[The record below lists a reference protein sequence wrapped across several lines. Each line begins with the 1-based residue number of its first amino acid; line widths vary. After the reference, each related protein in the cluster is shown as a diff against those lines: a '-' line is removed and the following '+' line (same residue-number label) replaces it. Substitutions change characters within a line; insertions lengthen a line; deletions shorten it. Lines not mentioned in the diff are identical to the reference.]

1 MRLALFQMFIFF
13 IHFVTGVTI
22 EASLPLSNIIQNM
35 DQEDLV
41 KTGFYKLT
49 SEECK
54 AFDEWAEW
62 KSKHYFLALPKQE
75 KHSDMQWYY
84 HTRLREETS
93 SEIVSIPS
101 EDESH
106 MIWDL
111 AMALRFQHESE
122 WLKEL
127 IEFYKIMGVQHFYL
141 YNNLS
146 NDDYITV
153 LNEYIQ
159 AGELEVI
166 EWPVIGFREGG
177 STPFDHAVGLAKGK
191 ARWLILADTD
201 EFIFPLKDSNLIDF
215 LKPYENYGGVTVQM
229 IFYGTSNVWDLN
241 PGELLIEKLTKRST
255 EISDGVKSIVK
266 PHRVLYV
273 DNPHFAHYL
282 PGYFAVDENFNP
294 IPQWSNEGKP
304 FEKIRLNHYVFRT
317 KKFLHEKKILRQQR
331 GYAYSKGEP
340 LPDSISPELHLH
352 YDLLDEKLSEIEDL
366 SIIRFVD
373 VLKQRLFSNK

>member
-127 IEFYKIMGVQHFYL
+127 IEFYKIMGCY
-141 YNNLS
+141 
-146 NDDYITV
+146 
-153 LNEYIQ
+153 
-159 AGELEVI
+159 
-166 EWPVIGFREGG
+166 
-177 STPFDHAVGLAKGK
+177 
-191 ARWLILADTD
+191 
-201 EFIFPLKDSNLIDF
+201 
-215 LKPYENYGGVTVQM
+215 
-229 IFYGTSNVWDLN
+229 
-241 PGELLIEKLTKRST
+241 
-255 EISDGVKSIVK
+255 
-266 PHRVLYV
+266 
-273 DNPHFAHYL
+273 
-282 PGYFAVDENFNP
+282 
-294 IPQWSNEGKP
+294 
-304 FEKIRLNHYVFRT
+304 
-317 KKFLHEKKILRQQR
+317 
-331 GYAYSKGEP
+331 
-340 LPDSISPELHLH
+340 
-352 YDLLDEKLSEIEDL
+352 
-366 SIIRFVD
+366 RF
-373 VLKQRLFSNK
+373 